1 LGWYTGTTLPPEI
14 IIATHPLLYD
24 VLMTPCPR
32 QGRHF
37 FTPAEGSDLQ
47 YRLQFFRLFWS
58 LLKDITL
65 VDSQL
70 ITGIIAHS
78 CGAHLHTNNISKAYI
93 PGASSLTIPSFA
105 CIRMAY

>member
-1 LGWYTGTTLPPEI
+1 MLLGQHIL
-14 IIATHPLLYD
+14 
-24 VLMTPCPR
+24 
-32 QGRHF
+32 
-37 FTPAEGSDLQ
+37 GSTSVQ
-47 YRLQFFRLFWS
+47 H
-58 LLKDITL
+58 LLKKVNYSRWPL

-105 CIRMAY
+105 CIRVAY